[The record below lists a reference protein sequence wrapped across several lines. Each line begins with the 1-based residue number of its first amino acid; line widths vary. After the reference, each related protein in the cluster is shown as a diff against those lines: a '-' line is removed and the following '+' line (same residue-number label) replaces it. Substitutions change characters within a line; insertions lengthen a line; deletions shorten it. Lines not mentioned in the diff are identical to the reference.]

1 MKKSLIGS
9 LVAAGCAAVFAVS
22 AGAQTIQFAKPED
35 AIKYRQGAFQ
45 LIKTHFGTLQPVVR
59 GQVPYDKDAVAADI
73 YVLDV
78 VARLPWAAFAEGTQ
92 GGGAKDNVWSDPEGF
107 NKAKQN
113 FLDSLKPLTAA
124 ADEGDLDKL
133 RAAFAK
139 TGASCKACHDSYR
152 N

>member
-1 MKKSLIGS
+1 MRRSLIGS
-9 LVAAGCAAVFAVS
+9 MLAASCLTMFAATAS
-22 AGAQTIQFAKPED
+22 AQSVQFAKAED

-45 LIKTHFGTLQPVVR
+45 LIKTHFGNLQPVVK
-59 GQVPYDKDAVAADI
+59 GQVPVDKAAVAADV

-78 VARLPWAAFAEGTQ
+78 VAKLPWAAFAPGTQ
-92 GGGAKDNVWSDPEGF
+92 GGGAKDNVWSDAAGF
-107 NKAKQN
+107 AKAKDN
-113 FLDSLKPLTAA
+113 FLATLKPLTAA

-152 N
+152 K